1 MRTPIVGFL
10 LTLVLGLSP
19 SHAEEEARP
28 SYSEAVGALEGR
40 RAELARQWTA
50 EPSARLQNAIEGELI
65 SSAEELTEYWLGTRW
80 ALGSPQT
87 RIPRKGKVNCGT
99 FVGRV
104 LHDLGFQVKVK
115 KLQRQPSQLIIKSF
129 VEGKRIRKFTGA
141 KASMKKFL
149 ASVRE
154 MGPGL
159 FIIGL
164 DFHVGFL
171 LQTEGDLRF
180 IHASFET
187 ETVVNEDAATA
198 MPITTSGY
206 KVVGKILSR
215 ENIQDW
221 LRGERI
227 VVKGD
232 W

>member
-1 MRTPIVGFL
+1 MWIRMVFL
-10 LTLVLGLSP
+10 LLVLLGHSGVAHTEP
-19 SHAEEEARP
+19 PKAENYASRI
-28 SYSEAVGALEGR
+28 SDVSKRRDALTETWRAGSNANLENVV
-40 RAELARQWTA
+40 RAELISTI
-50 EPSARLQNAIEGELI
+50 EDLSAF
-65 SSAEELTEYWLGTRW
+65 WLGTRW

-87 RIPRKGKVNCGT
+87 STPQRGKINCGT

-104 LHDLGFQVKVK
+104 LHDAGFNVNVR

-129 VEGKRIRKFTGA
+129 VSGERVRKFSN
-141 KASMKKFL
+141 KSMKTFL

-171 LQTEGDLRF
+171 LQTEDDLRF

-187 ETVVNEDAATA
+187 ETVVNEDAASA
-198 MPITTSGY
+198 MPIVTSGY
-206 KVVGKILSR
+206 KVVGKILSPG
-215 ENIQDW
+215 NIRSW
-221 LRGERI
+221 LRGDEI